1 MVACDQNKNFS
12 HKNTKAMLWSKCI
25 EGDVEMVEALNLRG
39 AAIKFTMLAEAY
51 LEQWAG
57 RDRSWPS
64 KVKWW

>member
-1 MVACDQNKNFS
+1 
-12 HKNTKAMLWSKCI
+12 MLWSKCI